1 MAFEIYKKGQGKYT
15 RLGSAFAAATIAV
28 IGCMELYVKF
38 EAAEW
43 WGLSRRAVLWIATMV
58 PAGLFV
64 VLGVLSFW
72 LVNKPSVADFM
83 IAAEGEMKKV
93 NWSSKQEI
101 AVSTIIVILVVL
113 IISGILGVT
122 DFSFQVFFGWLFET
136 PSGA

>member
-15 RLGSAFAAATIAV
+15 RLGSAFAGATIAV
-28 IGCMELYVKF
+28 IGCMELYVKL

-101 AVSTIIVILVVL
+101 AVSTVIVILVVL

-122 DFSFQVFFGWLFET
+122 DFGFQIFFGWLFET

>member
-1 MAFEIYKKGQGKYT
+1 MAFVIYKKGQGKYT
-15 RLGSAFAAATIAV
+15 RLGSAFAAATTAV
-28 IGCMELYVKF
+28 IGCMELYVKL

-122 DFSFQVFFGWLFET
+122 DFSFQVFFGWLFEA